1 MINTYINPK
10 LVDELKQAFP
20 NSLPSESDYFSNTQ
34 PKITPEQIAFL
45 AGEQQ
50 VIRYLCDCMEM
61 QKNSED
67 SGDVKILI
75 SK

>member
-1 MINTYINPK
+1 MINTYINPY
-10 LVDELKQAFP
+10 LVDELKKAFP
-20 NSLPSESDYFSNTQ
+20 NSLPSESDYFSDTH
-34 PKITPEQIAFL
+34 PKITSEQIAFL